1 MAIVAVTRAAAVAW
15 AAADSAVAQV
25 VVVDAAVAVDAVK
38 FHNRRAVQLEN
49 DLVRVSAT
57 IEGGHLA
64 EILHKPSEL
73 NPLWIPP
80 WPSIEPTTHD
90 PAKHP
95 EYGSGSEARLLSG
108 ILGHNICLD
117 TFGGPSPEEASA
129 GMPVHGE
136 GPVIP
141 YEVSTSNDQVTLAAN
156 LRLAQLRFSRRIKLM
171 PGSPVVLLS
180 ETVENLSSSDRPLA
194 WTQHVTLGPPFL
206 QSGSTQFRMPATR
219 SKVGDAGFNDN
230 LGPYMPDAEFAW
242 PLCPRKDG
250 GLEDFRTYTKRP
262 VSGGFTTHLM
272 DQAQE
277 QAFFLAWSPASNV
290 LFGYVWK
297 RKDFPWMARWE
308 EHYLRTEPPWNG
320 KTMTCGM
327 EFGVSPFVESR
338 RKMVERGT
346 LFGVPAYRWAPA
358 RSKTNVE
365 YCAFVTTAHKIPET
379 VKWDGS
385 FGITFC
391 PGL

>member
-1 MAIVAVTRAAAVAW
+1 
-15 AAADSAVAQV
+15 
-25 VVVDAAVAVDAVK
+25 
-38 FHNRRAVQLEN
+38 
-49 DLVRVSAT
+49 
-57 IEGGHLA
+57 
-64 EILHKPSEL
+64 
-73 NPLWIPP
+73 
-80 WPSIEPTTHD
+80 
-90 PAKHP
+90 
-95 EYGSGSEARLLSG
+95 
-108 ILGHNICLD
+108 
-117 TFGGPSPEEASA
+117 
-129 GMPVHGE
+129 
-136 GPVIP
+136 
-141 YEVSTSNDQVTLAAN
+141 
-156 LRLAQLRFSRRIKLM
+156 
-171 PGSPVVLLS
+171 
-180 ETVENLSSSDRPLA
+180 
-194 WTQHVTLGPPFL
+194 
-206 QSGSTQFRMPATR
+206 
-219 SKVGDAGFNDN
+219 
-230 LGPYMPDAEFAW
+230 
-242 PLCPRKDG
+242 
-250 GLEDFRTYTKRP
+250 
-262 VSGGFTTHLM
+262 M